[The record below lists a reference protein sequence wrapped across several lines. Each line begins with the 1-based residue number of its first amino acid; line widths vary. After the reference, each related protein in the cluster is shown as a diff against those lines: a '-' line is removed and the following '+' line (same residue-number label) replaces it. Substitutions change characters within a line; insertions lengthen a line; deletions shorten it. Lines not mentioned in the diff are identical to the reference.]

1 MSKKKT
7 EDLYLSGVLKQYD
20 EMKTKHPDALLMFRS
35 GDNYEIYKN
44 DAVRAWG
51 VLGGVLAHKPD
62 GSLNGIAFYS
72 FPHHALDT
80 YLPKLVRAGL
90 RMAICEQLED
100 PKVKKNNG
108 SIRDA
113 ATTQKK
119 SAKKSASKESNE
131 GKETVQSA
139 TEKNLEKKDEKT
151 TAQKPESEVV
161 AATHR
166 REPQMVTV
174 NGQSVTHAHAYQG
187 NVNPDNWYFTAK
199 LDGAALKPQLMQP
212 EDVAKY
218 ANKDFTIP
226 QMMEKYF
233 PTKLMQK
240 VPEVAFSIP
249 NVIAGPEGNSLTID
263 RFNVYKE
270 KNPARDDF
278 GKYKFFASVDGKNM
292 SVVASKEDLNKFFDR
307 VTTPADLV
315 KKNFGERLHL
325 PEAYAKYILPEG
337 IKSEDIRISKGK
349 DGTWGVSVDLGDSGK
364 TSRAVLSYDDGYS
377 YFQTHT
383 ASREQ
388 IAAKYLG
395 NEIKEKLNE
404 SVVNK
409 QALKR

>member
-20 EMKTKHPDALLMFRS
+20 EMRTKHPDAVVLFRT
-35 GDNYEIYKN
+35 GDFYELVRE
-44 DAVRAWG
+44 DAVKAAD
-51 VLGGVLAHKPD
+51 L
-62 GSLNGIAFYS
+62 LNLTVTKRQVNGNSVEFTG

-80 YLPKLVRAGL
+80 YLPKLVRSGN
-90 RMAICEQLED
+90 RVAIFEQLED
-100 PKVKKNNG
+100 PRVKKYRE
-108 SIRDA
+108 SIEEPSEAKR
-113 ATTQKK
+113 K
-119 SAKKSASKESNE
+119 SSKKSASKEGNE
-131 GKETVQSA
+131 GKVKMTDN
-139 TEKNLEKKDEKT
+139 EKNLDKKGDKT
-151 TAQKPESEVV
+151 IAQKPEPEVVV
-161 AATHR
+161 AAHR

-174 NGQSVTHAHAYQG
+174 NGQAVTHAHAYQG
-187 NVNPDNWYFTAK
+187 NVNPNNWYFTAK
-199 LDGAALKPQLMQP
+199 LDGISLKPQLMQP

-233 PTKLMQK
+233 PTKLMEK
-240 VPEVAFSIP
+240 VPDVAFSIP
-249 NVIAGPEGNSLTID
+249 NVIAGPEGGTISID

-364 TSRAVLSYDDGYS
+364 TSRAILSYDDGYS